1 MKLPHLIK
9 ITLLKEFRCLPK
21 DLTIEFKPITV
32 LVGDQGCGKSSLL
45 KLLQENDDTYID
57 VQITEAV
64 RVMGIDTYFF
74 DTEKMNPRVRDIDD
88 YTDLQGNSTGL
99 STGEFVIAKFK
110 SHGEVLKQ
118 FTVDMIGK
126 GKNCVLFVDEPEAAL
141 SPKNQYTLIKALEK
155 AVSNNCQIIIATHC
169 VPIINH
175 FEQVYDMEA
184 KSWVNSKEY
193 LNKISNE

>member
-9 ITLLKEFRCLPK
+9 VTLLKEFRCLPK

-45 KLLQENDDTYID
+45 KLLQENDDEYIE
-57 VQITEAV
+57 VQI
-64 RVMGIDTYFF
+64 
-74 DTEKMNPRVRDIDD
+74 MNPRVRDIDD

-126 GKNCVLFVDEPEAAL
+126 GKNCVLFIDEPEAAL

-193 LNKISNE
+193 LNNISNG